1 VSDPTRHPGPH
12 LTPALVE
19 RWTARFLGAA
29 EALAVSDHLAS
40 CPDCRSAV
48 SDAAREAVVAATV
61 DRQLDEALATAE
73 HLSSDQLERCVDGTA
88 ESIEAELMRSHLEHC
103 ASCRDE
109 VRDLAAFAA
118 AVTSARARRQLPA
131 WGVGLLTA
139 AAAIL
144 LLLALHQ
151 KRDQPETAPAP
162 TSAPTRGPASA
173 SASPALPPMPTTILR
188 DGGREIRVA
197 ANGAVEGLPE
207 PWGDEV
213 ATVLRRGVLAL
224 PEAALLLLRA
234 PDPERSPG
242 AEDPTAGDGSMIE
255 VEEPLSVVVL
265 DDRPVFRWRGPAE
278 ATYELEVFDPA
289 FNRIAASGPLR
300 AHAWRPSAA
309 LPRGQ
314 QLTWKLTT
322 TDPDGQRTA
331 YPRTP
336 AAPAVFQIADAATA
350 RSVAA
355 ARATGSHL
363 IAGLALWKA
372 GRAEDAARELALF
385 AQQNPQSVVARR
397 LARSSAQGAS
407 RLRTA
412 RLAQR

>member
-139 AAAIL
+139 AAA
-144 LLLALHQ
+144 
-151 KRDQPETAPAP
+151 
-162 TSAPTRGPASA
+162 PTRGPASA

-242 AEDPTAGDGSMIE
+242 AEDPTAGDGGMIE

-300 AHAWRPSAA
+300 AHAWRPIAA